1 MVDAVV
7 VFDRLA
13 EEVNVVEE
21 VGEFDLLEERVEVRD
36 AIFVRVFA
44 ADDVVVLLEVV
55 DADPIGELV
64 PVFEEYAVIDASL
77 LKNGVAVEYRE
88 RVTSPLCFALNV
100 LAGVRVDVLVD
111 VEERVGI
118 TISFNKS
125 LLRSLFSHFFK
136 DLAAINPKLISIN
149 IRRMAF

>member
-7 VFDRLA
+7 VFDRRA

-36 AIFVRVFA
+36 AIFVRVCT
-44 ADDVVVLLEVV
+44 ADNVVVLLEVV

-88 RVTSPLCFALNV
+88 RVTSPLFFALNV

-118 TISFNKS
+118 TI
-125 LLRSLFSHFFK
+125 
-136 DLAAINPKLISIN
+136 
-149 IRRMAF
+149 

>member
-44 ADDVVVLLEVV
+44 EDDVVVLLEVV

-88 RVTSPLCFALNV
+88 RVTRLLCFALNV

-118 TISFNKS
+118 TISFNKT